1 MIQNLTLT
9 TESLQAEMIVSDIPH
24 SGKVYLRGLKRLG
37 DNAPGAQPQDAA
49 AELSGLLAEA
59 RRLAL
64 ALKARMLLAGFIPT
78 GPVPMPTPDSPPD
91 GFVFHTGFIQLT
103 GSIRTL
109 AKAAASIETAS
120 DGDRSRAASPRSA
133 VSESFELTPL
143 STDRIDTFL
152 TLHRE
157 GMRGVPNVP
166 TLLESDV
173 LKQMKMDRLF
183 LIETKDGTPVGFC
196 DLAVDSERKAAE
208 LEEIAILPAWRSK
221 GIGRQVIANLAD
233 GLAAEG
239 IDSLSVLVA
248 TVNTGALRLY
258 RRLGFDQEQFYA
270 NWFRQPLD
278 RREAIGPIHT
288 RNELVADLKRLGV
301 SEGQTLLVHSSM
313 KSLGWIPGG
322 PVALIEALLEAVG
335 PTGTIVMP
343 AQSGDNSDPA
353 HWIAPPVPKD
363 YWPIIRDSMPAYDP
377 RITPTRAIGRVA
389 ELFRTWPGALRSG
402 HPSCSFAA
410 LGPNA
415 PVITAEHPLAN
426 ALGEESPTKR
436 LIDLGAS
443 VLQIGTDFDTCTLM
457 HLAEYQTRCRP
468 RTKQGAA
475 ISVEGQRVWQFYED
489 IQLNSDEFVEPGRVL
504 EQRGLVT
511 KGKVGEADCRLFKAS
526 DAIET
531 ACDWFSIHRMKRLT
545 EQDRDWL
552 MTYLSHEPDYNLFLI
567 GDIENFG
574 FDAPF
579 QDLLSYRRPESL
591 DRIDSVLLR
600 YHNNFIVYSDHDDF
614 DLTPVLSGLDYPGL
628 NVLSAKKS
636 VMDQLK
642 PHLEDY
648 HFREMYLVRRP
659 VSNQESGTDLAATAG
674 RASAGNVAPVSR
686 TEEDGI
692 VLATLADADDLA
704 GFLHS
709 IEEFRQI
716 NTSLE
721 QRREEMNRSLG
732 GTGTRYVLI
741 REGGQ
746 IVACAGTTAENSRSA
761 MVVGVA
767 TSPDRRGRGYATRLV
782 SRLCALHQAEG
793 RDALCLFYDN
803 PAAGSIYRRLG
814 FTDVGTWVMATPPKR
829 L

>member
-9 TESLQAEMIVSDIPH
+9 TESLQAELIVSDIPH
-24 SGKVYLRGLKRLG
+24 SGKAYLRGLKRLE
-37 DNAPGAQPQDAA
+37 DAAPGLQPKNAA
-49 AELSGLLAEA
+49 DELSGLLAEA
-59 RRLAL
+59 RRLAV
-64 ALKARMLLAGFIPT
+64 ALKARMLLAGFVPT
-78 GPVPMPTPDSPPD
+78 GPVPMPTPEWPPD

-103 GSIRTL
+103 GSVRTL
-109 AKAAASIETAS
+109 ANAAAPPVTSS
-120 DGDRSRAASPRSA
+120 DGNNPADASNWQVIP
-133 VSESFELTPL
+133 ESVQLTPL
-143 STDRIDTFL
+143 SADRIDTFL

-166 TLLESDV
+166 TLSEADV
-173 LKQMKMDRLF
+173 LKQMKTDRLF

-196 DLAVDSERKAAE
+196 DLAVDPEGKTAD
-208 LEEIAILPAWRSK
+208 LEEIAILPAWRGK
-221 GIGRQVIANLAD
+221 GIGHQVIANLAA
-233 GLAAEG
+233 GLAAET
-239 IDSLSVLVA
+239 IELLTVLVA

-270 NWFRQPLD
+270 NWFRQLLD

-288 RNELVADLKRLGV
+288 REELVADLKRLGV
-301 SEGQTLLVHSSM
+301 TQGQTLLVHSSL

-322 PVALIEALLEAVG
+322 PVTLIEALLEAVG

-343 AQSGDNSDPA
+343 AQSGDNSDPS

-363 YWPIIRDSMPAYDP
+363 YWPTIRESMPAYDP

-410 LGPNA
+410 LGPKA
-415 PVITAEHPLAN
+415 HMITAEHPLAN
-426 ALGEESPTKR
+426 ALGEASPTRR
-436 LIDLGAS
+436 LVDLGAT
-443 VLQIGTDFDTCTLM
+443 VLQIGTDYDTCTLM

-475 ISVEGQRVWQFYED
+475 MVVDGRRVWQSYED
-489 IQLNSDEFVEPGRVL
+489 IQLNSDEFTEPGRLL
-504 EQRGLVT
+504 EQRGHVT

-526 DAIET
+526 DAIAA
-531 ACDWFSIHRMKRLT
+531 ACDWFGVHRMKRLD

-552 MTYLSHEPDYNLFLI
+552 MAYLSREPDYNLFLI

-579 QDLLSYRRPESL
+579 QDLLSYRRPESP
-591 DRIDSVLLR
+591 DRIDSILLR

-614 DLTPVLSGLDYPGL
+614 DLVPVLSGLDYPGL

-648 HFREMYLVRRP
+648 RFREMYLVRRP
-659 VSNQESGTDLAATAG
+659 VSSQENGPGLAASSG
-674 RASAGNVAPVSR
+674 SASAANAEPDLVA
-686 TEEDGI
+686 DGGGI
-692 VLATLADADDLA
+692 VLATLADAPELA
-704 GFLHS
+704 EFLHS

-741 REGGQ
+741 REDGQ
-746 IVACAGTTAENSRSA
+746 IVACAGTTAENSQSA

-767 TSPDRRGRGYATRLV
+767 TAPGRRGQGYATRLV

-814 FTDVGTWVMATPPKR
+814 FTDVGTWVMATPPKWI
-829 L
+829 

>member
-1 MIQNLTLT
+1 
-9 TESLQAEMIVSDIPH
+9 
-24 SGKVYLRGLKRLG
+24 
-37 DNAPGAQPQDAA
+37 
-49 AELSGLLAEA
+49 
-59 RRLAL
+59 
-64 ALKARMLLAGFIPT
+64 
-78 GPVPMPTPDSPPD
+78 
-91 GFVFHTGFIQLT
+91 
-103 GSIRTL
+103 
-109 AKAAASIETAS
+109 
-120 DGDRSRAASPRSA
+120 
-133 VSESFELTPL
+133 
-143 STDRIDTFL
+143 
-152 TLHRE
+152 
-157 GMRGVPNVP
+157 
-166 TLLESDV
+166 
-173 LKQMKMDRLF
+173 
-183 LIETKDGTPVGFC
+183 
-196 DLAVDSERKAAE
+196 
-208 LEEIAILPAWRSK
+208 
-221 GIGRQVIANLAD
+221 
-233 GLAAEG
+233 
-239 IDSLSVLVA
+239 
-248 TVNTGALRLY
+248 
-258 RRLGFDQEQFYA
+258 
-270 NWFRQPLD
+270 
-278 RREAIGPIHT
+278 
-288 RNELVADLKRLGV
+288 
-301 SEGQTLLVHSSM
+301 VHSSL

-363 YWPIIRDSMPAYDP
+363 YWPIIRESMPAYDP

-389 ELFRTWPGALRSG
+389 ELFRTWPGVLRSK

-415 PVITAEHPLAN
+415 PLITAEHPLAN
-426 ALGEESPTKR
+426 ALGEESPNKR
-436 LIDLGAS
+436 LVDLGAS

-475 ISVEGQRVWQFYED
+475 ISVEGQRVWQSYED

-511 KGKVGEADCRLFKAS
+511 KGKVGEAECRLFKAS
-526 DAIET
+526 DAIEA
-531 ACDWFSIHRMKRLT
+531 ACDWFSAHRMKRLD

-552 MTYLSHEPDYNLFLI
+552 MTYLSQEPDFNLFLI

-574 FDAPF
+574 FSAPF
-579 QDLLSYRRPESL
+579 QDLLAYRRPESP

-600 YHNNFIVYSDHDDF
+600 YHNNFIVYSDRDDF
-614 DLTPVLSGLDYPGL
+614 DLAPVLSGLDYPGL
-628 NVLSAKKS
+628 NVLSAKKT
-636 VMDQLK
+636 VMDRLK

-648 HFREMYLVRRP
+648 RFREMYLVRRP
-659 VSNQESGTDLAATAG
+659 VSSQESGTDLAATAG
-674 RASAGNVAPVSR
+674 GVLSSDAAPDSR
-686 TEEDGI
+686 TDRDRI
-692 VLATLADADDLA
+692 DLATLADAPDLA
-704 GFLHS
+704 EFLHS

-716 NTSLE
+716 NSSLE

-741 REGGQ
+741 REDGQ

-767 TSPDRRGRGYATRLV
+767 TAPDRRGRGYATRLV

-793 RDALCLFYDN
+793 RDTLCLFYDN

>member
-9 TESLQAEMIVSDIPH
+9 TESLQAELIVSDIPH
-24 SGKVYLRGLKRLG
+24 SGKAYLRGLKRLG
-37 DNAPGAQPQDAA
+37 EALPGLQPQNAA
-49 AELSGLLAEA
+49 DELSDLLAEA
-59 RRLAL
+59 RRMAV
-64 ALKARMLLAGFIPT
+64 ALKARMLLAGFIPN
-78 GPVPMPTPDSPPD
+78 GPVPMPTPECPPD

-103 GSIRTL
+103 GSIGTL
-109 AKAAASIETAS
+109 ANAAAPTAT
-120 DGDRSRAASPRSA
+120 AAGRNSQTDEPGLPA
-133 VSESFELTPL
+133 MPDSFRLTPL
-143 STDRIDTFL
+143 SADRIDTFL

-166 TLLESDV
+166 TLSEADV
-173 LKQMKMDRLF
+173 LKQMKTDRLF
-183 LIETKDGTPVGFC
+183 LIEAKDGTSVGFC
-196 DLAVDSERKAAE
+196 DLAVDPEGKMAD
-208 LEEIAILPAWRSK
+208 LEEIAILPAWRGK
-221 GIGRQVIANLAD
+221 GIGRQVIANLAAD
-233 GLAAEG
+233 LAVEG
-239 IDSLSVLVA
+239 IESLMVLVA

-278 RREAIGPIHT
+278 RREAIGLIHT
-288 RNELVADLKRLGV
+288 REELVADLKRLGV
-301 SEGQTLLVHSSM
+301 TEGQTLLVHSSL
-313 KSLGWIPGG
+313 KSLGWVPGG
-322 PVALIEALLEAVG
+322 PVALIEARLEAVG
-335 PTGTIVMP
+335 STGTIVMP

-415 PVITAEHPLAN
+415 RVIIAEHPLAN
-426 ALGEESPTKR
+426 ALGEGSPNKR
-436 LIDLGAS
+436 LVDLDAS

-457 HLAEYQTRCRP
+457 HLAEYQSRCRP

-475 ISVEGQRVWQFYED
+475 MMVDGQRVWQSYED
-489 IQLNSDEFVEPGRVL
+489 IQLNSDEFMEPGRLL

-511 KGKVGEADCRLFKAS
+511 KGRVGEADCRLFKAS
-526 DAIET
+526 DAVT
-531 ACDWFSIHRMKRLT
+531 AACDWFGAHRMKRLT

-552 MTYLSHEPDYNLFLI
+552 MAYLSREPDYNLFLI

-579 QDLLSYRRPESL
+579 QDLLSYRRPEIP
-591 DRIDSVLLR
+591 DRIDSILLR

-614 DLTPVLSGLDYPGL
+614 DPTPVLSGLDYPGL
-628 NVLSAKKS
+628 NVLSAKKP

-642 PHLEDY
+642 PYLEDY
-648 HFREMYLVRRP
+648 RFREMYLVRRP
-659 VSNQESGTDLAATAG
+659 VSSQANSTDHA
-674 RASAGNVAPVSR
+674 RSAGSVSDANDAPVFR
-686 TEEDGI
+686 AEGDGI
-692 VLATLADADDLA
+692 VLATLADAPELA
-704 GFLHS
+704 EFLHS

-716 NTSLE
+716 NTSLD

-741 REGGQ
+741 RENGQ

-767 TSPDRRGRGYATRLV
+767 TAPDRRGRGYATRLV
-782 SRLCALHQAEG
+782 SRLCTLHQAEG
-793 RDALCLFYDN
+793 REALCLFYDN